1 MIDTRNLASEPQK
14 PSSPDPTPQQDQGT
28 PKPSS
33 DKPDQQQ
40 QK

>member
-1 MIDTRNLASEPQK
+1 MIDTGNMASERQK
-14 PSSPDPTPQQDQGT
+14 PVSPDPTPQQDQGT

-33 DKPDQQQ
+33 DKPGQQQ